1 MNAQIA
7 LILGQDGITNG
18 AIYALL
24 ALSILLVFTV
34 TRVLFIPQGEFVAF
48 GALTMASLQA
58 GKPVALVWLLLAF
71 ALAEA
76 VCDLL
81 AWRKRPARMRVW
93 RIAAKAVYP
102 DPGRPALP
110 AAAGAA
116 ADGGPRC

>member
-1 MNAQIA
+1 MPACFV
-7 LILGQDGITNG
+7 LPGILHECSDRPDTRAGRHHQWRDH
-18 AIYALL
+18 ALL

-102 DPGRPALP
+102 
-110 AAAGAA
+110 
-116 ADGGPRC
+116 

>member
-1 MNAQIA
+1 MPACFV
-7 LILGQDGITNG
+7 LPGILHECSDRPDTRAGRHHQWRDH
-18 AIYALL
+18 ALL

-76 VCDLL
+76 VQTC
-81 AWRKRPARMRVW
+81 WPGQRPARMRVW

-102 DPGRPALP
+102 
-110 AAAGAA
+110 
-116 ADGGPRC
+116 